1 MRDKLK
7 GKLQMESNVAVL
19 NAAQKRMMVVASA
32 YLRCGLSK
40 SAAKKAF
47 RKCADELLEM
57 MWESTENEI
66 RRTNYHYA
74 MFDFD
79 GTPSNIRDCYMRLSY
94 EDTLECDEMALRLRD
109 DMQRGF
115 GE

>member
-7 GKLQMESNVAVL
+7 GKLQMESNVTVL
-19 NAAQKRMMVVASA
+19 NAAQKRMLVVASA

-40 SAAKKAF
+40 AAAKKAF

-57 MWESTENEI
+57 MWESTEHEI
-66 RRTNYHYA
+66 RRTDYHYA

-79 GTPSNIRDCYMRLSY
+79 GTPRNIRNCYWRLNY
-94 EDTLECDEMALRLRD
+94 DDTLECDNIALRLRD
-109 DMQRGF
+109 DIQKEYG
-115 GE
+115 